1 MVMMMMVMMLTCMW
15 LQEELQ
21 QWKSQ
26 SVCPPRLVIVI
37 VIIIVVLNEWLRRH
51 YIQRSKLSPKI
62 AFMNFFL
69 LASVI
74 LWKPFFPPPFF
85 PNLETSKSFLS
96 FFLGDFFSTLKH
108 VTIWWDLIN
117 YPKSSQYLILHS
129 TSPSN
134 LNSTRVAANYLIS
147 NLSLNTRCLLN
158 FGFKSVSNFH
168 MIQLSWVSWGTKL
181 VSKFLSLSFVI
192 LRGLPFKSLQT

>member
-1 MVMMMMVMMLTCMW
+1 MRYCCKEIFVQCLCCHRKNHLFVELRHKQLCEFVANVCISPTVTNCDNHIMMVMMMVVMMVMMMVMMMMVMVLTCMW
-15 LQEELQ
+15 LQEELL

-85 PNLETSKSFLS
+85 PNLETSKSFLM
-96 FFLGDFFSTLKH
+96 FFS
-108 VTIWWDLIN
+108 
-117 YPKSSQYLILHS
+117 
-129 TSPSN
+129 
-134 LNSTRVAANYLIS
+134 
-147 NLSLNTRCLLN
+147 
-158 FGFKSVSNFH
+158 G
-168 MIQLSWVSWGTKL
+168 
-181 VSKFLSLSFVI
+181 
-192 LRGLPFKSLQT
+192 GLF